1 MQANKLVKA
10 SLMKAGVA
18 MTALLVSVGFGS
30 AQGCG
35 SSDDSS
41 FPNGS
46 NDGGGANGEGGGPGF
61 GGGGDGGEACT
72 AGLCTQ
78 AVDCSGQ
85 GTGDTTISGI
95 VTDPAGK
102 NPLYNIQ
109 VYIPNVPASVPS
121 YTDGPSCDVCGTS
134 IPGGVASSA
143 VTGIDGSFKL
153 TKVPVGANIPVIVQ
167 VGKWRRTYTFA
178 NINKCVD
185 NAAPSNDVYRLP
197 KNQSEGHIPHIALT
211 TGGADSM
218 ECFFRRMGI
227 DDAEFAPTTGRIRL
241 YAGKGT
247 GGGNPQNPTIK
258 FDPAVNGGAAFP
270 DSRAF
275 WNDITQMNAYDI
287 VVYSCEGQAYDGTP
301 NNGPDDKTAHGIP
314 NTADFLNR
322 GGKVFASHWHRGFF
336 SLDPKL
342 STIATWDDLDNP
354 TPDPSTGTID
364 DGFPKG
370 AAFRDWLVKVGAS
383 PTADVL
389 SIGNPRQNSYKV
401 VAPGT
406 EWAYIKTSKSASS
419 HEDHVPEFT
428 TVDTPVGAADTALCG
443 KAAFSDLHVSS
454 GVGGDHAGSG
464 DTWPTICASPVG
476 DLSAQE
482 KALEFLF
489 FDLSACVQND
499 SVAPPPP
506 R

>member
-1 MQANKLVKA
+1 MHANKLVKA

-41 FPNGS
+41 QFGNG
-46 NDGGGANGEGGGPGF
+46 NGDGGGGNGDGGGPGF
-61 GGGGDGGEACT
+61 GGGGDAGEPCT
-72 AGLCTQ
+72 TGLCTQ

-102 NPLYNIQ
+102 NPLYNIL
-109 VYIPNVPASVPS
+109 VYIPNVPANVPA
-121 YTDGPSCDVCGTS
+121 YTDGPSCDVCGGA
-134 IPGGVASSA
+134 IPGGVASSF
-143 VTGIDGSFKL
+143 VTGIDGKFKL
-153 TKVPVGANIPVIVQ
+153 SKVPVGANIPVIVQ

-197 KNQSEGHIPHIALT
+197 KNQSEGHLPKMAIT
-211 TGGADSM
+211 TGGADTM
-218 ECFFRRMGI
+218 ECLFRRMGI
-227 DDAEFAPTTGRIRL
+227 DDAEFAPTTGRVTL
-241 YAGKGT
+241 YKGRDGNDGTT
-247 GGGNPQNPTIK
+247 GTTVAFDGAHGGTT
-258 FDPAVNGGAAFP
+258 FP
-270 DSRAF
+270 DSRTF
-275 WNDITQMNAYDI
+275 WNDPAQVNAQDI
-287 VVYSCEGQAYDGTP
+287 IVYSCEGGDNDG
-301 NNGPDDKTAHGIP
+301 DKTANGIP
-314 NTADFLNR
+314 NTIDFLNH
-322 GGKVFASHWHRGFF
+322 GGKMFASHWHRGFF
-336 SLDPKL
+336 SLEPTLKTIGTWVDQKNDPA
-342 STIATWDDLDNP
+342 SPA
-354 TPDPSTGTID
+354 TGTVITT
-364 DGFPKG
+364 FPKG
-370 AAFRDWLVKVGAS
+370 AALSSWLVEVGAS
-383 PTADVL
+383 TTAGSLTINSAKENVN
-389 SIGNPRQNSYKV
+389 SI

-406 EWAYIKTSKSASS
+406 LWVTVPSSASGAAAIA
-419 HEDHVPEFT
+419 PQFT

-454 GVGGDHAGSG
+454 GGSG
-464 DTWPTICASPVG
+464 DKNNGNPWPGECANPVG
-476 DLSAQE
+476 DLTAQE